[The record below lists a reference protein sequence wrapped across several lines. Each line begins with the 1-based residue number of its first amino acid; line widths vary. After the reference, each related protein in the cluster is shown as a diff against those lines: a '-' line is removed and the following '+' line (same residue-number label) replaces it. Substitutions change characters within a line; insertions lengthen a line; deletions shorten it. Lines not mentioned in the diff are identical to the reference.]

1 MPVADVYVHYVNKVE
16 RKDRT
21 EAELIKVITW
31 LTGFD
36 SKTLKNH
43 LKKQTTFKEFFKA
56 AKIHPNA
63 KLITGSICGVKIAEI
78 EDPLMKKI
86 RYMDK
91 LVDELA
97 KGRPME
103 KILRSGLQGDSSLK
117 ISHSYTFFAFWQITN
132 DPILALAVYFLMVFF
147 AFNTP
152 LKEFCNGLHI
162 KKTPNE

>member
-1 MPVADVYVHYVNKVE
+1 MHKIFDIPVADVYVHYINKVE

-21 EAELIKVITW
+21 QADLVKVITW

-43 LKKQTTFKEFFKA
+43 LKNKTTFRDFFKA

-91 LVDELA
+91 LVDELS
-97 KGRPME
+97 KGRPIE
-103 KILRSGLQGDSSLK
+103 KILRSES
-117 ISHSYTFFAFWQITN
+117 
-132 DPILALAVYFLMVFF
+132 
-147 AFNTP
+147 
-152 LKEFCNGLHI
+152 
-162 KKTPNE
+162 

>member
-1 MPVADVYVHYVNKVE
+1 MPVADVYVHYVNKIE

-31 LTGFD
+31 PTGFD
-36 SKTLKNH
+36 SKTLKYH

-56 AKIHPNA
+56 ANIHPNA

-91 LVDELA
+91 LVEELA
-97 KGRPME
+97 KGRPLE
-103 KILRSGLQGDSSLK
+103 KVLRSGL
-117 ISHSYTFFAFWQITN
+117 
-132 DPILALAVYFLMVFF
+132 
-147 AFNTP
+147 
-152 LKEFCNGLHI
+152 
-162 KKTPNE
+162 

>member
-1 MPVADVYVHYVNKVE
+1 MTHKIFEMPVADVYVHYINKVE

-31 LTGFD
+31 LTGMD
-36 SKTLKNH
+36 SKTLKKH
-43 LKKQTTFKEFFKA
+43 LKEGTTFREFFKG

-103 KILRSGLQGDSSLK
+103 KILRSGL
-117 ISHSYTFFAFWQITN
+117 
-132 DPILALAVYFLMVFF
+132 
-147 AFNTP
+147 
-152 LKEFCNGLHI
+152 
-162 KKTPNE
+162 

>member
-21 EAELIKVITW
+21 EAELIKVISW

-36 SKTLKNH
+36 SRTLKSH
-43 LKKQTTFKEFFKA
+43 LKQRTTFKEFFKS

-97 KGRPME
+97 KGRPIE
-103 KILRSGLQGDSSLK
+103 KILRSGL
-117 ISHSYTFFAFWQITN
+117 
-132 DPILALAVYFLMVFF
+132 
-147 AFNTP
+147 
-152 LKEFCNGLHI
+152 
-162 KKTPNE
+162 

>member
-1 MPVADVYVHYVNKVE
+1 MAVADVYVHYVNKVE
-16 RKDRT
+16 RKERT
-21 EAELIKVITW
+21 EAELIEVIKW

-36 SKTLKNH
+36 TRTLKKR
-43 LKKQTTFKEFFKA
+43 LKDKTTFRDFFKA

-103 KILRSGLQGDSSLK
+103 KILRGSD
-117 ISHSYTFFAFWQITN
+117 
-132 DPILALAVYFLMVFF
+132 
-147 AFNTP
+147 
-152 LKEFCNGLHI
+152 E
-162 KKTPNE
+162 

>member
-1 MPVADVYVHYVNKVE
+1 MNHKIFEMPVADVYLHYVKKVE

-21 EAELIKVITW
+21 EAELVKVITW

-36 SKTLKNH
+36 SKTLKSH

-78 EDPLMKKI
+78 DDPLMKKI

-103 KILRSGLQGDSSLK
+103 KILRSGL
-117 ISHSYTFFAFWQITN
+117 
-132 DPILALAVYFLMVFF
+132 
-147 AFNTP
+147 
-152 LKEFCNGLHI
+152 
-162 KKTPNE
+162 

>member
-1 MPVADVYVHYVNKVE
+1 MPVADVYPHYVKKVE

-21 EAELIKVITW
+21 EAELVKVISW

-36 SKTLKNH
+36 SKTLKAH
-43 LKKQTTFKEFFKA
+43 IKKQTTFRDFFKA

-63 KLITGSICGVKIAEI
+63 KLISGSICGVKIAEI
-78 EDPLMKKI
+78 KDPLMKKI

-103 KILRSGLQGDSSLK
+103 KILRSGL
-117 ISHSYTFFAFWQITN
+117 
-132 DPILALAVYFLMVFF
+132 
-147 AFNTP
+147 
-152 LKEFCNGLHI
+152 
-162 KKTPNE
+162 

>member
-1 MPVADVYVHYVNKVE
+1 MTHKIFEMPVADVYVHYVNKVE

-31 LTGFD
+31 LTGYD
-36 SKTLKNH
+36 KKTLKS
-43 LKKQTTFKEFFKA
+43 KIKSKSTFREFFKS

-78 EDPLMKKI
+78 DDPLMKKI

-103 KILRSGLQGDSSLK
+103 KILRTS
-117 ISHSYTFFAFWQITN
+117 
-132 DPILALAVYFLMVFF
+132 V
-147 AFNTP
+147 
-152 LKEFCNGLHI
+152 
-162 KKTPNE
+162 

>member
-1 MPVADVYVHYVNKVE
+1 MSTREQKLYEMPVADVYVHYVNKVE
-16 RKDRT
+16 RKGRT
-21 EAELIKVITW
+21 EEELVKVITW

-36 SKTLKNH
+36 SRTLKSQI
-43 LKKQTTFKEFFKA
+43 KKQTTFREFFKA
-56 AKIHPNA
+56 AKINPNA

-103 KILRSGLQGDSSLK
+103 KILRSSL
-117 ISHSYTFFAFWQITN
+117 
-132 DPILALAVYFLMVFF
+132 
-147 AFNTP
+147 
-152 LKEFCNGLHI
+152 
-162 KKTPNE
+162 

>member
-1 MPVADVYVHYVNKVE
+1 MPVANVYVHYVNKVE

-36 SKTLKNH
+36 AKTLKSH
-43 LKKQTTFKEFFKA
+43 LKKETTFREFFKA

-63 KLITGSICGVKIAEI
+63 KFIAGSICGVKITDI

-97 KGRPME
+97 NGRPLE
-103 KILRSGLQGDSSLK
+103 KILRTGL
-117 ISHSYTFFAFWQITN
+117 
-132 DPILALAVYFLMVFF
+132 
-147 AFNTP
+147 
-152 LKEFCNGLHI
+152 
-162 KKTPNE
+162 

>member
-1 MPVADVYVHYVNKVE
+1 MATREQKLFEMPVADVYVHYVNKVE

-21 EAELIKVITW
+21 EAELVKVITW

-36 SKTLKNH
+36 ASTLKSH
-43 LKKQTTFKEFFKA
+43 LKEETTFRDFFKA

-78 EDPLMKKI
+78 EDPLVKKI

-97 KGRPME
+97 KGRPIE
-103 KILRSGLQGDSSLK
+103 KILRSGL
-117 ISHSYTFFAFWQITN
+117 
-132 DPILALAVYFLMVFF
+132 
-147 AFNTP
+147 
-152 LKEFCNGLHI
+152 
-162 KKTPNE
+162 

>member
-1 MPVADVYVHYVNKVE
+1 MHKIFDIPVAEVYVHYINKVE

-21 EAELIKVITW
+21 QAELVKVITW

-43 LKKQTTFKEFFKA
+43 LKNKTTFRDFFKA
-56 AKIHPNA
+56 AKLHPNA

-91 LVDELA
+91 LVDELS
-97 KGRPME
+97 KGRPIE
-103 KILRSGLQGDSSLK
+103 KILRSES
-117 ISHSYTFFAFWQITN
+117 
-132 DPILALAVYFLMVFF
+132 
-147 AFNTP
+147 
-152 LKEFCNGLHI
+152 
-162 KKTPNE
+162 

>member
-1 MPVADVYVHYVNKVE
+1 MPVAEVYVHYVNKVE

-21 EAELIKVITW
+21 EAELIKAMCW

-36 SKTLKNH
+36 VKTLKQH
-43 LKKQTTFKEFFKA
+43 LKKKTSFQDFFKA

-78 EDPLMKKI
+78 ENPLMKKI

-91 LVDELA
+91 LVDEIA

-103 KILRSGLQGDSSLK
+103 KILRSTL
-117 ISHSYTFFAFWQITN
+117 
-132 DPILALAVYFLMVFF
+132 
-147 AFNTP
+147 
-152 LKEFCNGLHI
+152 
-162 KKTPNE
+162 